1 MGRWWRWTAV
11 GLLLIPALAGAQGRG
26 TFMASDCLTITG
38 PVTGL
43 TWCFDTS
50 AKTLKVWDGAAFVAA
65 NISGTLNNATFAGT
79 TTLGGTLTGVPH
91 WASAQTFPSLTV
103 GGSPPAV
110 QETGDLTLQC
120 GRGPVF
126 APGFGFLTLRVRPG
140 TKPGTMKLVA
150 IVGSAKEEVVV
161 VDNVPGGGC

>member
-1 MGRWWRWTAV
+1 MTRWGRWAWLLLLLVPAAGGTQGV
-11 GLLLIPALAGAQGRG
+11 GLYVRP
-26 TFMASDCLTITG
+26 DCLVITG
-38 PVTGL
+38 PVTGQ
-43 TWCFDTS
+43 TWCFDAS
-50 AKTLKVWDGAAFVAA
+50 AKTVKVWDGAAFVAA
-65 NISGTLNNATFAGT
+65 NLSGTLNNSSLTGT

-110 QETGDLTLQC
+110 QETGDLTFQC
-120 GRGPVF
+120 GRGPIF

-150 IVGSAKEEVVV
+150 IVGSAKEEIVV